1 MKANVG
7 NTDKLFRIVL
17 AILLGT
23 LFFSNAVSG
32 VLGMVFLIFAI
43 VLIATSLVSFCPI
56 YLLLGIN
63 TCSIKNKKT

>member
-23 LFFSNAVSG
+23 LFFQMQLVVS
-32 VLGMVFLIFAI
+32 
-43 VLIATSLVSFCPI
+43 
-56 YLLLGIN
+56 
-63 TCSIKNKKT
+63 